1 MVRAPDNV
9 RSMATLSYRF
19 EIPDLARPI
28 PEAERGAAGPS
39 AHLIPFDPEPLDPS
53 QVIGRR
59 VDDVTTSAGTY
70 GMGGPGFFALLLGNE
85 WLVIALWGA
94 ASWMTCEGRLIE
106 DLFHDTANRPQPW
119 LANGIDEFQ
128 THIVDR
134 TVKGIDIAPESL
146 RIDLSGGADLTLSPD
161 PATRPAFA
169 GNGQPRALGREDD
182 LRAAVFLSPTTD
194 LWV

>member
-1 MVRAPDNV
+1 MT
-9 RSMATLSYRF
+9 TLSYRF

-53 QVIGRR
+53 AIIGRR
-59 VDDVTTSAGTY
+59 IEDVTTSAGTY
-70 GMGGPGFFALLLGNE
+70 GMGGPGFFALLVGND

-94 ASWMTCEGRLIE
+94 ASWMTCEGRLVE
-106 DLFHDTANRPQPW
+106 DVFHDTANRPPPW

-128 THIVDR
+128 SHIVGRKIDS
-134 TVKGIDIAPESL
+134 IDIAPRSL
-146 RIDLSGGADLTLSPD
+146 RIALTGGADLTISAD

-169 GNGQPRALGREDD
+169 GNGQPRVLGAGDD
-182 LRAAVFLSPTTD
+182 LRSAVFLSATIE
-194 LWV
+194 LWVLT